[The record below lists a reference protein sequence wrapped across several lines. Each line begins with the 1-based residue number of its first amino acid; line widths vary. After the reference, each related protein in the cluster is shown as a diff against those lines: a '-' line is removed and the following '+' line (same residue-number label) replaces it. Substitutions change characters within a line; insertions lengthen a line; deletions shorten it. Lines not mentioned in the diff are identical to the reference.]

1 MNIKF
6 SSPYFWLLWLGQILS
21 QGGLRM
27 FQIAIVW
34 WIVTSLGDQPSG
46 KELGIFMVMSALP
59 AILLVKFI
67 GKTIDKT
74 SSKKVLVACN
84 LGIAIIIGIVTLMLD
99 KSIFTFTYGCA
110 AMIALALMQAFIDPT
125 LNRAVAEIVQP
136 EEIEKAVTFQVST
149 QSLANFSGAVM
160 GAMLIS
166 QLGIKGVVLLTAF
179 SYLLAGIINSAIHFH
194 HKCAMHEEKK
204 DLNQISGWK
213 ILEDI
218 PLIKRVLF
226 GFGAVNFF
234 ATPIII
240 ILPLYAN
247 KTLNAG
253 ASVFGMLEA
262 SIWIG
267 ILAGTFSAPLFNF
280 VKSTI
285 KLGAGCIFILGLC
298 LFIPGLLINQF
309 TYMAFLFIAG
319 FALGVNNV
327 KFISLFQ
334 KSVKQAI
341 KGRFFA
347 LMQALIS
354 FTFPISY
361 FLFGLLADF
370 MNPPTVCLIQGFGI
384 MCVAGFFV
392 YLAKNEHLFDTAVSQ
407 AA

>member
-6 SSPYFWLLWLGQILS
+6 STPYFWFLWLGQVLS

-59 AILLVKFI
+59 AIFLVKII
-67 GKTIDKT
+67 GKTIDRT
-74 SSKKVLVACN
+74 SSKKVLTICN
-84 LGIAIIIGIVTLMLD
+84 LGIAIIIGAITLMLD
-99 KSIFTFTYGCA
+99 KSLFTFTYGCA
-110 AMIALALMQAFIDPT
+110 AMISIALMQAFINPT
-125 LNRAVAEIVQP
+125 LNRAVTEIVHP

-166 QLGIKGVVLLTAF
+166 QLGVKGVVLLTAT
-179 SYLLAGIINSAIHFH
+179 SYFLSAIINSIIHFH
-194 HKCAMHEEKK
+194 YACKLKDKK
-204 DLNQISGWK
+204 DIGQVSGWK

-226 GFGAVNFF
+226 GFGAINFF
-234 ATPIII
+234 SVPIII
-240 ILPLYAN
+240 ILPLYTN
-247 KTLNAG
+247 KTLHAG
-253 ASVFGMLEA
+253 PSVFGMLEA

-285 KLGAGCIFILGLC
+285 KLGSRCLFVLGFC
-298 LFIPGLLINQF
+298 LFIPGILINQY
-309 TYMAFLFIAG
+309 TYMVFLFIAG

-334 KSVKQAI
+334 KSVKQEI

-361 FLFGLLADF
+361 FLFGLLSDF
-370 MNPPTVCLIQGFGI
+370 VNPPTVCLIQGFGI
-384 MCVAGFFV
+384 MCVAGFFF
-392 YLAKNEHLFDTAVSQ
+392 YLAKNEHLFDKPLPPAV
-407 AA
+407 